1 MRMGGGPGTRSRKQR
16 ARIKRLLSGVK
27 PSAPA
32 AARLVAWPKANAHPV
47 DFLEAWMVNSGRT
60 QNDLAKLIRSRS
72 IASLVLNR
80 KRTMSL
86 DVIRALVFRWR
97 LPAEPLLVPYK
108 TGTANAAKGK
118 RRANR
123 RPTRRRAGAA

>member
-1 MRMGGGPGTRSRKQR
+1 
-16 ARIKRLLSGVK
+16 
-27 PSAPA
+27 
-32 AARLVAWPKANAHPV
+32 
-47 DFLEAWMVNSGRT
+47 MVNSGRT

-86 DVIRALVFRWR
+86 DVIRALVFKWR

-108 TGTANAAKGK
+108 TGAAKAGKGK

>member
-1 MRMGGGPGTRSRKQR
+1 
-16 ARIKRLLSGVK
+16 
-27 PSAPA
+27 
-32 AARLVAWPKANAHPV
+32 
-47 DFLEAWMVNSGRT
+47 MVNSRRT

-108 TGTANAAKGK
+108 TATAKAAKGK
-118 RRANR
+118 RPANR
-123 RPTRRRAGAA
+123 RSTPRRAGSA

>member
-1 MRMGGGPGTRSRKQR
+1 MGGGPGTRSRKER
-16 ARIKRLLSGVK
+16 ARIKRLLVGAK
-27 PSAPA
+27 PSGPA
-32 AARLVAWPKANAHPV
+32 EAKTVAWPKANGHPV

-86 DVIRALVFRWR
+86 DVIRALVFGWR
-97 LPAEPLLVPYK
+97 LPAEPLLVAYK
-108 TGTANAAKGK
+108 TGKAKAAKGK
-118 RRANR
+118 RLANR
-123 RPTRRRAGAA
+123 KATPRRAGSA

>member
-1 MRMGGGPGTRSRKQR
+1 MGGGSATRSRKER
-16 ARIKRLLSGVK
+16 ARIKRLLAGSK

-32 AARLVAWPKANAHPV
+32 NAKPVAWPKADAHPV
-47 DFLEAWMVNSGRT
+47 DFLEAWMVNSGRI

-86 DVIRALVFRWR
+86 DVIRALVFGWR

-108 TGTANAAKGK
+108 TGKANAPKAK
-118 RRANR
+118 RRPANR
-123 RPTRRRAGAA
+123 RPRRRRTGSG